1 MGCERTSDASA
12 PAPVRRFQ
20 TLVSLMLSSQTKD
33 EVNFA
38 AMERLRARVPGGLVP
53 AAVAAAPLALLE
65 EIIYPVSFYRNKAK
79 FVAAAGAACAAAG
92 GDIPDSVAGL
102 CALKGVGPKMAFIC
116 MDAAWGRNVGIG
128 VDTHVHRIAN
138 RLRWV
143 ATARPEATQA
153 HLQTWLPR
161 SEWGALNVLLVGYG
175 QTVCKPVAP
184 ACAACVLRE
193 LCPEASGLAA
203 SLRAVAAREAAGAGG
218 GGARGAAEE

>member
-1 MGCERTSDASA
+1 MNTAASVIIRFANTQACSGPSDFTFLENVVTKACDSA
-12 PAPVRRFQ
+12 PSVFTSADPGSNGARILRVADSFA
-20 TLVSLMLSSQTKD
+20 TASS
-33 EVNFA
+33 
-38 AMERLRARVPGGLVP
+38 R
-53 AAVAAAPLALLE
+53 
-65 EIIYPVSFYRNKAK
+65 
-79 FVAAAGAACAAAG
+79 FVAAGAVCAAAG